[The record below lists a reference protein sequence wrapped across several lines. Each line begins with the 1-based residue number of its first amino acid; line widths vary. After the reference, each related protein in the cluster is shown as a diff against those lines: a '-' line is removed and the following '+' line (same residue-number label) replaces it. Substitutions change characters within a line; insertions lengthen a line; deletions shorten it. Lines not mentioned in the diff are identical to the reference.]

1 MGYKNKLDMHIH
13 TANSYDGSHSAI
25 RMCEMAMKKN
35 LRSLTFTDHCEVDIY
50 EKGNFEIAMTHAFV
64 EVAKAKSAFMGT
76 LLINNGIELG
86 QPVYDKEKAEHILNK
101 FEYDQVIGSV
111 HNLRNRPD
119 FYFIDYSEVDVDSLL
134 DEYFYEIFELVKWDK
149 FDTLAHLTYPLRY
162 IVGQHNIQIDLNKFS
177 PKIDE
182 ILKLLAKNEKAL
194 EINTSGLRQP
204 LGKTMPDEDIIKR
217 FKQLGGEIIT
227 IGSDAHNENDVGAG
241 IEEGMALAKKC
252 GFNEI
257 ALFQKRTPIP
267 IPIE

>member
-13 TANSYDGSHSAI
+13 TANSCDASHSAI
-25 RMCEMAMKKN
+25 RMCEVAMRNN

-50 EKGNFEIAMTHAFV
+50 EKGNFEVAMTHAFV
-64 EVAKAKSAFMGT
+64 EVAKAKSAFLGT
-76 LLINNGIELG
+76 LIINNGIELG
-86 QPVYDKEKAEHILNK
+86 QPVYDKEKAERIINK

-119 FYFIDYSEVDVDSLL
+119 FFDIDYNEVDVESLL

-162 IVGQHNIQIDLNKFS
+162 IVGQHNINVDVSRFS
-177 PKIDE
+177 DRIDE
-182 ILKLLAKNEKAL
+182 ILSLLAKNGKAL

-204 LGKTMPDEDIIKR
+204 LGKTMPDEDIIRR
-217 FKQLGGEIIT
+217 FRQLGGKMIT
-227 IGSDAHNENDVGAG
+227 IGSDAHCESDVGAG
-241 IEEGMALAKKC
+241 IEEGMDLAGKC

-257 ALFQKRTPIP
+257 TLFQKRTPIP